1 MSKRPDLRVVTG
13 REVPTARNVYHLSAV
28 RRRATTSAVVSPLA
42 GAEPRE
48 STWCDVVSRLEKSP
62 LARKPGEV
70 EES

>member
-1 MSKRPDLRVVTG
+1 
-13 REVPTARNVYHLSAV
+13 V